1 MSDEPEARKNE
12 PPRVPP
18 PRDEERPSKAGYIVA
33 IIINVIML
41 WIANNLLAW
50 NVPFLTR
57 DFVAVLGV
65 LNLSISATIV
75 ANILWFF
82 YDPAWFRQLLQI
94 ILNVLAMAVIYTFYV
109 VFPLDLESNLLQLLL
124 RVGMIIALIGL
135 GIATIIE
142 FIKLI
147 RPQARR

>member
-82 YDPAWFRQLLQI
+82 YDPPWFRHLLQI
-94 ILNVLAMAVIYTFYV
+94 ILNILSMAVIYTFYV
-109 VFPLDLESNLLQLLL
+109 VFPLSLTSEVL
-124 RVGMIIALIGL
+124 RIAIKIILIIGL
-135 GIATIIE
+135 VGLVIATIIE
-142 FIKLI
+142 FVRLI
-147 RPQARR
+147 RPQP

>member
-1 MSDEPEARKNE
+1 MSDEPETRGNE
-12 PPRVPP
+12 FPRVPP
-18 PRDEERPSKAGYIVA
+18 PGDEGRPSKVGYIIA
-33 IIINVIML
+33 IVVNVIVL

-82 YDPAWFRQLLQI
+82 YDPAWFRHLLQI
-94 ILNVLAMAVIYTFYV
+94 ILNILAMVVIYTFYV
-109 VFPLDLESNLLQLLL
+109 VFPLDIELDAL
-124 RVGMIIALIGL
+124 RLALRIGMIGILIGL

-142 FIKLI
+142 FIRLI
-147 RPQARR
+147 RPRVQG